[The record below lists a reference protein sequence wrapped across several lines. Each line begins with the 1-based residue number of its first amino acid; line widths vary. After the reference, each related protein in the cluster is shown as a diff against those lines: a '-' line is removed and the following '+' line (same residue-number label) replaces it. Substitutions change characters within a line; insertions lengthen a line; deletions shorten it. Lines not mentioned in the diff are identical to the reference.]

1 MKFNLSK
8 LRTNIDITWNDLLAL
23 KACSGH
29 LILIAV
35 FSLAVAAKCIAVL
48 PAAPIAKVRDTMSL
62 LADAGVEVFNAANS
76 LQGIEV
82 ADERNQSEE
91 EVEQFHDWWVIG
103 GSMELVTEPREDL
116 CWEPT

>member
-1 MKFNLSK
+1 MTS
-8 LRTNIDITWNDLLAL
+8 AL

-35 FSLAVAAKCIAVL
+35 SLAVAAKCIAVL
-48 PAAPIAKVRDTMSL
+48 PAAPIAKVRDTMSA

-91 EVEQFHDWWVIG
+91 EVEQFHD
-103 GSMELVTEPREDL
+103 
-116 CWEPT
+116 